1 MVMVWNQS
9 KLGFGAGRIDDDARH
24 NGDLAANREPGSEV
38 NVLAS
43 QANWAWPAALRE
55 IFRPRGVNLLVAENA
70 DQFVGVIRNKRI
82 HTTIIDVDSSGSNAL
97 ATIRIIRMDY
107 PLMPCILLSSPPQA
121 EGDHEALL
129 GNALKLN
136 VFSVI
141 DKPVDMGVLREQL
154 NRLFIRRY
162 DNDIFAR

>member
-1 MVMVWNQS
+1 MVWNELQY
-9 KLGFGAGRIDDDARH
+9 GFGAGSGESSVRQ
-24 NGDLAANREPGSEV
+24 NGDLPANPASGSEV

-43 QANWAWPAALRE
+43 QTNWAWPAAVRE

-70 DQFVGVIRNKRI
+70 GEFVGIIKNKRI
-82 HTTIIDVDSSGSNAL
+82 HTTILEVDSGIWSAL
-97 ATIRIIRMDY
+97 TTIRIIRMDF
-107 PLMPCILLSSPPQA
+107 PLMPCILLSSPPQTDG
-121 EGDHEALL
+121 EHEVLL

-141 DKPVDMGVLREQL
+141 DKPVDMGILREQL

-162 DNDIFAR
+162 GSHIFA